1 MPHRAFALFYAV
13 LAVSFLL
20 RQHALAEPETITD
33 GPRQTRTN
41 DSTKAQALLNAK
53 TAALVV
59 RATSTVSCPEGAP
72 GDCIRTDG
80 DIVSEVNGLVE
91 NTNLWAYFEKANPT
105 RADIIL
111 YFKVEDNAIVR
122 FSVRDSDTNTLL
134 YSEDRQ
140 VVSLD
145 NDVNRIVAHFV
156 SGLPTRTAAEQQA
169 FAKKKECAEILAQYD
184 VEWTPYDEK
193 LKDYSWKMAHEADG
207 IMNECEQHWKDYVCL
222 DASAASQT
230 HAHSAYADNWNQS
243 IVEFARKLKLEHDW
257 LSETKSK
264 LDEMMKTAKTNSCF
278 FSYSE

>member
-1 MPHRAFALFYAV
+1 MPHRAFALFYVV
-13 LAVSFLL
+13 LAVSFSL
-20 RQHALAEPETITD
+20 RQHALAEEPITD
-33 GPRQTRTN
+33 AMRQTRTN
-41 DSTKAQALLNAK
+41 DSTKAQALSNAK

-80 DIVSEVNGLVE
+80 ETVSEVNGLVE

-105 RADIIL
+105 QADIIL

-145 NDVNRIVAHFV
+145 NDVTRIVAHFV
-156 SGLPTRTAAEQQA
+156 SGLPVRTAAEQQA
-169 FAKKKECAEILAQYD
+169 FARKKECAGIIAQYNA
-184 VEWTPYDEK
+184 ERIPYDEK
-193 LKDYSWKMAHEADG
+193 LKDYNWKIANEADG

-230 HAHSAYADNWNQS
+230 HGHSTYADNWNQS

-257 LSETKSK
+257 LSETKNK
-264 LDEMMKTAKTNSCF
+264 LDEMMEAAKANSCF
-278 FSYSE
+278 FSYLQ